1 MEEREEFAQGLLLGA
16 VVGILGGA
24 VGSLFYQSHRQL
36 SPDDILKKVKRSF
49 LKEGPIEGSWISFE
63 TKPVQKFAIKTDT
76 VEGGVTRIEDGQ
88 LASYEFIA
96 DAKTG
101 AILAIERYTHDA
113 NNPYTFE

>member
-1 MEEREEFAQGLLLGA
+1 METNDELTQGLLLGA
-16 VVGILGGA
+16 AVGVLGGII
-24 VGSLFYQSHRQL
+24 GSLFYQSQRQL

-76 VEGGVTRIEDGQ
+76 VEGGITRIEDGQ

-96 DAKTG
+96 DVKTG
-101 AILAIERYTHDA
+101 AILSIDRYTHDA
-113 NNPYTFE
+113 INPYAID